1 MIAGHEEFEQLV
13 GVWRVTEYRNAEIFK
28 VKYVEDRWVPLNS
41 SAPEGFTYSSPDSQ
55 VFPMRKK
62 AG

>member
-1 MIAGHEEFEQLV
+1 MGHEEFEQLV
-13 GVWRVTEYRNAEIFK
+13 GVWR
-28 VKYVEDRWVPLNS
+28 VPLNS